1 MLMARALWKGA
12 ISFGLVTI
20 PVSLYPAK
28 DVRDSVSFHLLH
40 RDDLTRVHN
49 KHVDEAGHEVAQE
62 DIVKGYEY
70 ERDSYVV
77 LEPADLK
84 RANVEAT
91 QTIDIM
97 LFVDAPDID
106 ITYYDTPYYTE
117 PTKAGRRAY
126 ALLRETIRRTGK
138 VGVGRIVIRE
148 RQHLCAIL
156 ADGPAIIAYTLRWP
170 YQLRGAADLD
180 LPSESLDEL
189 AVTPQE
195 LKMADQLVEAMVGEW
210 QPEQYRDTYRDDLLR
225 MIDEKVKGGKVTA
238 RKEPKPAEGGEVVD
252 IMALLRRSVEERR
265 GPAAGGS
272 AGSTPAKKHAAK
284 AAAEEPAAAK
294 PTARRRAAGETH

>member
-1 MLMARALWKGA
+1 MARALWKGA

-40 RDDLTRVHN
+40 RADLQRVHN
-49 KHVDEAGHEVAQE
+49 KHVDEEGHEVALE

-70 ERDSYVV
+70 ERDQYVV

-91 QTIDIM
+91 QSIDIM
-97 LFVDAPDID
+97 HFVDGKDID

-117 PTKAGRRAY
+117 PAKAGRRAY

-138 VGVGRIVIRE
+138 VGVAKIVIRE
-148 RQHLCAIL
+148 RQHLCAIV

-170 YQLRGAADLD
+170 YQLRGSADLD
-180 LPSESLDEL
+180 LPSENLDDL
-189 AVTPQE
+189 AVTDQE
-195 LKMADQLVEAMVGEW
+195 LKMAEQLVGAMVGEW
-210 QPEQYRDTYRDDLLR
+210 QPQQYRDTYRDDVLR

-238 RKEPKPAEGGEVVD
+238 RKEAKPAEGAEVVD
-252 IMALLRRSVEERR
+252 IMALLRRSVQERQSA
-265 GPAAGGS
+265 PATQGAAKKTRAKSAGG
-272 AGSTPAKKHAAK
+272 G
-284 AAAEEPAAAK
+284 AAAK
-294 PTARRRAAGETH
+294 PPARRRASGESH